1 MTDIAIENGP
11 VICDL
16 PIQIVIF
23 HIYIELPEGRGLSE
37 NVVYHGKDHKTKM
50 VPISRQTPM
59 INQMTM
65 GNLV

>member
-37 NVVYHGKDHKTKM
+37 NVVYHGK
-50 VPISRQTPM
+50 
-59 INQMTM
+59 
-65 GNLV
+65 